1 VVDRNG
7 EHDGSATD
15 RRQASALDD
24 LGHPSPTARRDAG
37 GRRPR
42 DERYT
47 IADLQRETG
56 VSPRTIRYYIT
67 QGLLPPAHGRGPSAT
82 YDRGHLLRLHAVKR
96 QKERFLPLETI
107 KLRLGDL
114 TDEEIEAE
122 IGVESLPSDDRWRRV
137 RLHDDVELH
146 VRERA
151 GFSRDRAFES
161 AVEQLIEHARLV
173 IRSLPREEG

>member
-1 VVDRNG
+1 MVDRNG
-7 EHDGSATD
+7 EHDDSATD
-15 RRQASALDD
+15 RRGASAPGDI
-24 LGHPSPTARRDAG
+24 GQPPPSARGDVV

-82 YDRGHLLRLHAVKR
+82 YDRGHLLRLQAIKR

-107 KLRLGDL
+107 KHRLGDL

-122 IGVESLPSDDRWRRV
+122 IGAQSSPPADRWRRV
-137 RLHDDVELH
+137 RLHDDIELH

-151 GFSRDRAFES
+151 GLGRDRAFES
-161 AVEQLIEHARLV
+161 AVDQLIEHARLV
-173 IRSLPREEG
+173 LRSLPREQG